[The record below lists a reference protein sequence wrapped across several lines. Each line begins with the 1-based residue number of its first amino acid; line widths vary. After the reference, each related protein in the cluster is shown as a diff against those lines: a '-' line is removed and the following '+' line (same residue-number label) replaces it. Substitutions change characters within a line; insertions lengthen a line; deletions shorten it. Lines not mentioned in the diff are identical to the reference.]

1 MELVKL
7 LAVEAQRPEFSPQSL
22 HSKASHGGAC
32 LNPSTLEMETGGTLG
47 LTG

>member
-7 LAVEAQRPEFSPQSL
+7 LAVEAQRPEFSPQNL

-32 LNPSTLEMETGGTLG
+32 LNPSTLEMETGRT
-47 LTG
+47 